1 MARAESR
8 RLHLASVAP
17 GLSELVRV
25 SNRRR
30 RIVITGLGV
39 VAANGAGKDDFGAA
53 LIAGRSGIRENL
65 TARDSKVPCTV
76 AARVTNFDLARHVRG
91 LRRQTARSMSRVS
104 QFALACAQMALDD
117 AGMELGTRDPRRTGV
132 CYGATTGKPDFDCD
146 AARFAERGVAG
157 LESNAWAEFSPHAA
171 VSHIAAEL
179 GFSGTVATSSAGCCT
194 GLMVMDWA
202 AERIAT
208 GSLDTALVGSG
219 DSLLSPLILAAF
231 DAGHLLTRQSNPA
244 VASRPY
250 DLQRDGLVPGEGA
263 GAMVLESLDSAL
275 ERRARIYAEYLAY
288 GAAVD
293 NGRPGQRGEGAAR
306 AIERALDNAR
316 LKPQQIDCI
325 NAHGLSHPLFD
336 LLETSGFKAALGG
349 AAYSVP
355 ITSIK
360 SMIGASFAADGMLQ
374 AISSCLTLETGIIP
388 PILNLET
395 PDPGCDLDYVT
406 KPRTVRA
413 NRILTNTR
421 AIGGTNSVVILGRL
435 DRGP

>member
-1 MARAESR
+1 MSI
-8 RLHLASVAP
+8 
-17 GLSELVRV
+17 
-25 SNRRR
+25 RRR

-39 VAANGAGKDDFGAA
+39 IAANGAGKDQFGAA
-53 LIAGRSGIRENL
+53 LIAGSSGIRENL
-65 TARDSKVPCTV
+65 TARDSNVLCTV
-76 AARVTNFDLARHVRG
+76 AARVTNFDLARYIRG
-91 LRRQTARSMSRVS
+91 LRRQTPKPMARVS
-104 QFALACAQMALDD
+104 QFALACSQMALAD
-117 AGMELGTRDPRRTGV
+117 AGMELATRDPRRTGV

-157 LESNAWAEFSPHAA
+157 LEANAWEEFSPHAA
-171 VSHIAAEL
+171 VSHVAAEL
-179 GFSGTVATSSAGCCT
+179 GFSGPVATSSAGCCT

-208 GSLDTALVGSG
+208 GSLDTALVGSC
-219 DSLLSPLILAAF
+219 DSLLSPLMLAAF

-244 VASRPY
+244 AASRPY
-250 DLQRDGLVPGEGA
+250 DLKRDGLVPGEGA

-293 NGRPGQRGEGAAR
+293 SNGRSGQRGEGVAR
-306 AIERALDNAR
+306 AIETALDTAR
-316 LKPQQIDCI
+316 LKPHQIDCI
-325 NAHGLSHPLFD
+325 NSHGLSHPVFD
-336 LLETSGFKAALGG
+336 LLETSGFKLALGR

-360 SMIGASFAADGMLQ
+360 SMTGASFAADGMLQ
-374 AISSCLTLETGIIP
+374 AISSCLTLETGMIP

-406 KPRTVRA
+406 KPRRVRA